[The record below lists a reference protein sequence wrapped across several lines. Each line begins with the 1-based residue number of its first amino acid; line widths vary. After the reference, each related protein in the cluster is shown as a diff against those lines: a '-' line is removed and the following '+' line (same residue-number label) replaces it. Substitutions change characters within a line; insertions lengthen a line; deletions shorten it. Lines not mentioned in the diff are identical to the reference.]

1 MRSTSSWCAA
11 RRHVFGVGCETRPAG
26 LSQQAGE
33 AGDSLTLEVQGRAGS
48 SLDNAGTVRN
58 RQTVRVR
65 QARREGVTRVNQWLN
80 PLKCGTGS
88 NLTDVGRAAARA
100 DHRYGKATP
109 STAIDAGRGGHG
121 EGLRRSR
128 GKAAGAKLGT
138 SLVNRD
144 MVNAGTVR
152 VRPSVSRPGWRR
164 AGPPST
170 DVHGRGGAGVVV
182 RGRESRLHGEG
193 RQQVRSLG
201 AARPGG
207 RW

>member
-1 MRSTSSWCAA
+1 M
-11 RRHVFGVGCETRPAG
+11 FGVGCETRPAG

-33 AGDSLTLEVQGRAGS
+33 AGGSLTLEVQGRAGS
-48 SLDNAGTVRN
+48 SLDNAGTGRN
-58 RQTVRVR
+58 RQTGRVR
-65 QARREGVTRVNQWLN
+65 QARREGVTRVNQWQN

-88 NLTDVGRAAARA
+88 NLTDVGRAVACANRS
-100 DHRYGKATP
+100 DGKATP
-109 STAIDAGRGGHG
+109 PTVIDAGRGGHG

-128 GKAAGAKLGT
+128 GKAAGAKLGI
-138 SLVNRD
+138 SLVDRH

-152 VRPSVSRPGWRR
+152 GRPPASRPGWWW

-170 DVHGRGGAGVVV
+170 DGYGRGGAGVVV

-193 RQQVRSLG
+193 RQQIRSGG
-201 AARPGG
+201 AVRPGG

>member
-1 MRSTSSWCAA
+1 M
-11 RRHVFGVGCETRPAG
+11 FGVGCETRPAG
-26 LSQQAGE
+26 LSQQVGE
-33 AGDSLTLEVQGRAGS
+33 AGGSLILEVKGRAGS

-58 RQTVRVR
+58 RQTGRVR
-65 QARREGVTRVNQWLN
+65 QARREGVTEVNQWQN

-100 DHRYGKATP
+100 DLIAGKATP
-109 STAIDAGRGGHG
+109 RTAIRTGRGGHG

-128 GKAAGAKLGT
+128 GEAAGAELGI
-138 SLVNRD
+138 SLVDRD
-144 MVNAGTVR
+144 MVNVGTVR
-152 VRPSVSRPGWRR
+152 VRPPTCRPGWWW

-170 DVHGRGGAGVVV
+170 YGHGRGGAGVVV
-182 RGRESRLHGEG
+182 RGRESRPHGEG

-207 RW
+207 RR